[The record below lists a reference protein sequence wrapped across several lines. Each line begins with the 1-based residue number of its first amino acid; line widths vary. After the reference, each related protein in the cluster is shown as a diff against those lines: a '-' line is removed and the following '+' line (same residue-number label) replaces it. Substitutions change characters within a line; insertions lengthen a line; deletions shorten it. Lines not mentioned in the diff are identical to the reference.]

1 MHQEIE
7 RKFFFDP
14 RVWKNPVDSTPIE
27 QGYLADTGSWEI
39 RLRRT
44 PGQVKYTMKSL
55 GVLDRDEW
63 EVPLS
68 ADDADQLWPRTEGLR
83 LRKIRDRHLWKGLT
97 VEVDRYQDNLEGL
110 NVAEVEFS
118 DLAAARKF
126 PRPKGFGPE
135 LTYDPRFRNR
145 ALAAGSGVPLVPP
158 GKDTAG
164 WSFGV
169 IPYRK
174 TPLGWQLVIVT
185 TRRQD
190 RWIFPK
196 GQPEPGMTWEK
207 VAQIEAREEAGAVGR
222 VDGSAIV
229 LPYARETG
237 TTNLLL
243 FPLLVTSL
251 TDKWL
256 EQGQRER
263 KLIPLE
269 QAERYG
275 ELVNLGA
282 QYLRDKL
289 ES

>member
-1 MHQEIE
+1 MRQEIE
-7 RKFFFDP
+7 RKFFVDP
-14 RVWKNPVDSTPIE
+14 RAWKNPIDSTPIE

-44 PGQVKYTMKSL
+44 PGQDRFTMKSL
-55 GVLDRDEW
+55 GGLNRDEW
-63 EVPLS
+63 EVPL
-68 ADDADQLWPRTEGLR
+68 ARENTEQLWSRTEGLR
-83 LRKIRDRHLWKGLT
+83 LRKLRDRYLWKGLT
-97 VEVDRYQDNLEGL
+97 VEVDRYQDVLEGL
-110 NVAEVEFS
+110 NVAEVEFP

-126 PRPKGFGPE
+126 PATKGFGPE

-145 ALAAGSGVPLVPP
+145 ALAAGTEVPLGPP
-158 GKDTAG
+158 GKDAAG

-174 TPLGWQLVIVT
+174 TPLGWQMIIVT

-196 GQPEPGMTWEK
+196 GQPEPGMSWEK
-207 VAQIEAREEAGAVGR
+207 VAQAEGREEAGAVGR
-222 VDGSAIV
+222 IDGSAIV

-251 TDKWL
+251 TDRWL

-263 KLIPLE
+263 KFISLG
-269 QAERYG
+269 QAVRYG
-275 ELVNLGA
+275 ELVDLGA
-282 QYLRDKL
+282 RFLRDKL
-289 ES
+289 GN